1 MKSGSFGGMIR
12 SIAMTNEAK
21 RVRTAFNGLFL
32 FVLAI
37 GLAACASG
45 PDIRVDGDPSVNI
58 PGYRSFGFFGSVATD
73 KAGYSTILTTRL
85 KDATRRELEKAGYA
99 YTDSNPELLINF
111 NLNVVDKSEIY
122 STPGSTGYGYYGYRS
137 GMYGGWAGYPPEI
150 ETRNYRQGTLGID
163 VVDAAKKALVWQG
176 VAEARVTKKMRE
188 NPGATLDSIVT
199 DILAGFP
206 PKNGASAPPVTR

>member
-1 MKSGSFGGMIR
+1 MECVAVLNQSTSARAAFKS
-12 SIAMTNEAK
+12 
-21 RVRTAFNGLFL
+21 L
-32 FVLAI
+32 FVLALAI

-45 PDIRVDGDPSVNI
+45 PDIRVDGDPNVNI
-58 PGYRSFGFFGSVATD
+58 PAYRTFGFFSSVATD

-85 KDATRRELEKAGYA
+85 KDATRRELEKHGYVYA
-99 YTDSNPELLINF
+99 ESDPELLINF
-111 NLNVVDKSEIY
+111 NLNVVDKTEIY

-150 ETRNYRQGTLGID
+150 ESRNYRQGTLGID

-188 NPGATLDSIVT
+188 NPGNTLDTIVT
-199 DILAGFP
+199 EILASFP
-206 PKNGASAPPVTR
+206 AKNAVSGQPAR

>member
-1 MKSGSFGGMIR
+1 MECVAVLNQSTSARAAFKS
-12 SIAMTNEAK
+12 
-21 RVRTAFNGLFL
+21 L
-32 FVLAI
+32 FVLALAI

-45 PDIRVDGDPSVNI
+45 PDIRVDGDPNVNI
-58 PGYRSFGFFGSVATD
+58 PAYRTFGCFRSVATD

-85 KDATRRELEKAGYA
+85 KDATRRELEKHGYVYA
-99 YTDSNPELLINF
+99 ESDPELLINF
-111 NLNVVDKSEIY
+111 NLNVVDKTEIY

-150 ETRNYRQGTLGID
+150 ESRNYRQGTLGID

-188 NPGATLDSIVT
+188 NPGNTLDTIVT
-199 DILAGFP
+199 EILASFP
-206 PKNGASAPPVTR
+206 AKNAVSGQPAR